1 MTGHHDVMG
10 ALATS
15 DARAVAGWLAA
26 REDEMVETL
35 TRLASVESPSG
46 WRPGLE
52 EAAVVVSD
60 ELAASGLRPRTGGG
74 DATVWVLG
82 RPDGGARPRSYQLV
96 LGHLD
101 TVWPVGTLERMP
113 VRREGG
119 RLHGPGVFDMKGG
132 IVQLVYA
139 LRALDAVGLAPS
151 AAPVVLLTGDE
162 EVGSRQSRGLI
173 TRLAGL
179 ACRAFVLEPSFGS
192 RGALKVARKGVGRF
206 EVRIKGRAAHA
217 GIDPG
222 QGVSAILEASHQ
234 IQSIDALNDP
244 ERGVT
249 VNVGTVEGGM
259 RPNVVAPEA
268 SVVVEARTRRLDDAR
283 AVERALRALTPA
295 LDGTTIEVSGGFGR
309 PPMEQTPGGS
319 RLLALAKE
327 AGHLLGSPIEGA
339 SVGGASDGNLIAGL
353 VPVLDGLGAVG
364 DGAHADHEHVV
375 VSTLPER
382 AALLA
387 MLLAAPLDTPRPADE
402 PPEPPR

>member
-1 MTGHHDVMG
+1 MNGHHHLMG
-10 ALATS
+10 ALATT

-35 TRLASVESPSG
+35 ARLASVESPSG

-52 EAAVVVSD
+52 EAAAVVSD
-60 ELAASGLRPRTGGG
+60 ELAASGIRPRTGGG

-82 RPDGGARPRSYQLV
+82 RPDRRARPHAYQLV

-139 LRALDAVGLAPS
+139 LRALEAVGVAPS

-162 EVGSRQSRGLI
+162 EVGSHQSRGLI

-179 ACRAFVLEPSFGS
+179 ACRAFVLEPSFGPH
-192 RGALKVARKGVGRF
+192 GALKVARKGVGRF
-206 EVRIKGRAAHA
+206 EVRIRGRAAHA

-283 AVERALRALTPA
+283 AVEGALRALTPA
-295 LDGTTIEVSGGFGR
+295 LEGTAIEVSGGFGR
-309 PPMEQTPGGS
+309 PPMEQTAGGA
-319 RLLALAKE
+319 RLLALATE
-327 AGHLLGSPIEGA
+327 AGRLLGSPVEGA

-375 VSTLPER
+375 VSTLPAR

-387 MLLAAPLDTPRPADE
+387 MLLAAPVDARPPATAGSGGPR
-402 PPEPPR
+402 